1 MREAVVMRS
10 MESTKGKVQPEKETT
25 EALLAEG
32 RVFRPLP
39 QSVADANLSLNDYKD
54 AVKQGESDLEAFW
67 EEAAHELNWFK
78 QWDEVLDCSDAP
90 FFNWFVGGKTNIA
103 YNALDRHIKTHRKN
117 KVAIIFEPER
127 GSRERMTYYD
137 LYRAANKFAN
147 VLKSLGIKKGD
158 RVAIYLPNIPE
169 IAVAMLGC
177 AKIGAIHSVVYAG
190 FSALALRERIN
201 HTEARLVVT
210 VDGSHRNGK
219 LVKLKEVVDEAMTA
233 SPTVETVVVVRRAGV
248 EIDMSDGRYL
258 WLHDLMDGESAEFE
272 TVEMDANDP
281 LYIMY
286 TSGTTGKPKGVV
298 HSHGGYMVG
307 INRTMKWVFDIKET
321 DIFWCAVDP
330 GWVTGHSYAIY
341 GPLIVGTTTV
351 MYEGHPLFP
360 GPDRMWQVIE
370 KYGVNILYTTPTT
383 IRMLMRF
390 GSQYPKKHDLSTLRL
405 LGTVGEPINPEAW
418 VWYYE
423 NIGNRNCP
431 VMDTWWQTETG
442 MFMVAPTPCNVL
454 KPGSAF
460 KPFPGVHMDVVDAYG
475 EPVGP
480 GKGGHVVVK
489 EPWPAML
496 TTLYKDPEKYKEI
509 YWSKFPGMY
518 LAGDIATKDTDGYFW
533 FQGRSDDVLKIAGHR
548 IGTVEVE
555 SALISHR
562 HVAEAACIGVPDKV
576 RGEVAKIFVIL
587 KDGVEEDE
595 DSLVNELK
603 AHVQKVLGPVV
614 AIRGINF
621 VDKLPKTRSG
631 KIMRRVLK
639 ARELGLKEGDL
650 STIED

>member
-1 MREAVVMRS
+1 MKSNKE
-10 MESTKGKVQPEKETT
+10 KVQPEKETT

-32 RVFRPLP
+32 RVLRPLP
-39 QSVADANLSLNDYKD
+39 QLVVDANLNPNDYED
-54 AVKQGESDLEAFW
+54 AVKQGRSDLEAFW
-67 EEAAHELNWFK
+67 GEAAHELNWFK
-78 QWDEVLDCSDAP
+78 QWDKVLDRSDAP

-103 YNALDRHIKTHRKN
+103 YNALDRHVKTHRKN
-117 KVAIIFEPER
+117 KVAIIFESES
-127 GSRERMTYYD
+127 GARERMTYYD

-147 VLKSLGIKKGD
+147 VLKSLGVKKGD

-169 IAVAMLGC
+169 IAVVMLGC
-177 AKIGAIHSVVYAG
+177 AKIGAIHSVVYGG
-190 FSALALRERIN
+190 FSALALREQIN
-201 HTEARLVVT
+201 HAEARLVVT
-210 VDGSHRNGK
+210 VDGFHRNGK
-219 LVKLKEVVDEAMTA
+219 VIKLKEAVDEAMTA
-233 SPTVETVVVVRRAGV
+233 SPTVEAVVVVQRAGV

-258 WLHDLMDGESAEFE
+258 WFHDLMDGEPAEFE
-272 TVEMDANDP
+272 TEEMDANDP
-281 LYIMY
+281 LYILY

-307 INRTMKWVFDIKET
+307 LNRTLKWVFDIKET

-330 GWVTGHSYAIY
+330 GWVTGHSYTIY

-351 MYEGHPLFP
+351 MYEGYPLFP
-360 GPDRMWQVIE
+360 GPDRMWQIIE

-405 LGTVGEPINPEAW
+405 LGTVGEPINPKAW

-423 NIGNRNCP
+423 NIGNQNCP

-460 KPFPGVHMDVVDAYG
+460 KAFPGVHVDVVDANG
-475 EPVGP
+475 EPVEP

-496 TTLYKDPEKYKEI
+496 TTLYKDSEKYKEI

-555 SALISHR
+555 SALIIHK
-562 HVAEAACIGVPDKV
+562 HVAEAACIGVPDKI

-587 KDGVEEDE
+587 KEDVEEDE

-603 AHVQKVLGPVV
+603 AHVRKVLGSAVV
-614 AIRGINF
+614 IRGIDF
-621 VDKLPKTRSG
+621 VEKLPKTRSG

-650 STIED
+650 STLED

>member
-1 MREAVVMRS
+1 MKSNKE
-10 MESTKGKVQPEKETT
+10 KVQPEKETT

-39 QSVADANLSLNDYKD
+39 QLVVDANLNPNDYED
-54 AVKQGESDLEAFW
+54 AVKQGRSDLEAFW
-67 EEAAHELNWFK
+67 GEAAHELNWFK
-78 QWDEVLDCSDAP
+78 QWDKVLDRSDAP

-103 YNALDRHIKTHRKN
+103 YNALDRHVKTHRKN
-117 KVAIIFEPER
+117 KVAIIFESES
-127 GSRERMTYYD
+127 GARERMTYYD

-147 VLKSLGIKKGD
+147 VLKSLGIRKGD

-169 IAVAMLGC
+169 IAVVMLGC
-177 AKIGAIHSVVYAG
+177 AKIGAIHSVVYGG
-190 FSALALRERIN
+190 FSALALREQIN
-201 HTEARLVVT
+201 HAEARLVVT
-210 VDGSHRNGK
+210 VDGFHRNGK
-219 LVKLKEVVDEAMTA
+219 VIKLKEAVDEAMTA
-233 SPTVETVVVVRRAGV
+233 SPTVETVVVVQRAGI

-258 WLHDLMDGESAEFE
+258 WFHDLMDGEPAEFE
-272 TVEMDANDP
+272 TEEMDANDP
-281 LYIMY
+281 LYILY

-307 INRTMKWVFDIKET
+307 LNRTLKWVFDIKET

-330 GWVTGHSYAIY
+330 GWVTGHSYTIY

-351 MYEGHPLFP
+351 MYEGYPLFP
-360 GPDRMWQVIE
+360 GPDRMWQIIE

-423 NIGNRNCP
+423 NIGNQNCP

-442 MFMVAPTPCNVL
+442 MFMVTPTPCNVL

-460 KPFPGVHMDVVDAYG
+460 KAFPGVHVDVVDANG
-475 EPVGP
+475 EPVEP

-548 IGTVEVE
+548 IGTAEVE
-555 SALISHR
+555 SALVSHK
-562 HVAEAACIGVPDKV
+562 HVAESACIGVPDKI

-587 KDGVEEDE
+587 KEGVEKDE

-603 AHVQKVLGPVV
+603 AHVRKVLGPVV
-614 AIRGINF
+614 VIRGIDF

-639 ARELGLKEGDL
+639 ARELGLKEDDL
-650 STIED
+650 STLED

>member
-1 MREAVVMRS
+1 MKSDKE
-10 MESTKGKVQPEKETT
+10 KVQPEKETT

-39 QSVADANLSLNDYKD
+39 QLVADANLSPKNYED

-78 QWDEVLDCSDAP
+78 KWDTVLDRSDAP
-90 FFNWFVGGKTNIA
+90 FFKWFAGGKTNIA

-117 KVAIIFEPER
+117 KVAIIFESES
-127 GSRERMTYYD
+127 GGRERMTYYD

-158 RVAIYLPNIPE
+158 RVAIYLPSIPE
-169 IAVAMLGC
+169 ICVVMLGC
-177 AKIGAIHSVVYAG
+177 AKIGAIHNVVYAG

-210 VDGSHRNGK
+210 VNGFHRNGEV
-219 LVKLKEVVDEAMTA
+219 VKLKEAVDEAMTA
-233 SPTVETVVVVRRAGV
+233 SPTVETVVVVRRADI
-248 EIDMSDGRYL
+248 ETDMSDGRYL
-258 WLHDLMDGESAEFE
+258 WFDDLMDGESAEFE

-281 LYIMY
+281 LYILY

-307 INRTMKWVFDIKET
+307 INRTLKWVFDIKET

-330 GWVTGHSYAIY
+330 GWVTGHSYIVY

-351 MYEGHPLFP
+351 MYEGHSLFP
-360 GPDRMWQVIE
+360 GPDRMWQIIE

-383 IRMLMRF
+383 IRILMRF

-418 VWYYE
+418 VWYYK
-423 NIGNRNCP
+423 NIGNQDCP

-442 MFMVAPTPCNVL
+442 MFMVAPTPCNLL
-454 KPGSAF
+454 KSGSAF
-460 KPFPGVHMDVVDAYG
+460 KPFPGVHVDVVDANG
-475 EPVGP
+475 ESVEP

-555 SALISHR
+555 NALISHK

-576 RGEVAKIFVIL
+576 RGEVAKIFVVL
-587 KDGVEEDE
+587 KEGVEEDE

-603 AHVQKVLGPVV
+603 AHIRKVLGPVV

-621 VDKLPKTRSG
+621 VDKFPKTRNG

-639 ARELGLKEGDL
+639 ARELGLKKDDL

>member
-1 MREAVVMRS
+1 
-10 MESTKGKVQPEKETT
+10 MEDAIARFMKSTRVSAELEKESI
-25 EALLAEG
+25 EAMLAEG
-32 RVFRPLP
+32 RLFRPQPKL
-39 QSVADANLSLNDYKD
+39 VADAVLSPDKYEE
-54 AVKQGESDLEAFW
+54 VMKQGRFDFEKFW
-67 EEAAHELNWFK
+67 ESAAEELDWFEK
-78 QWDEVLDCSDAP
+78 WDTVLDRSDAP
-90 FFNWFVGGKTNIA
+90 FFKWFPGGKTNIA

-117 KVAIIFEPER
+117 KVALIFESES
-127 GSRERMTYYD
+127 GGRERMTYYD

-147 VLKSLGIKKGD
+147 VLKSLGIRKGD
-158 RVAIYLPNIPE
+158 RVIIYLPNIPE
-169 IAVAMLGC
+169 IAITMLGC

-190 FSALALRERIN
+190 FSALALRDRIN

-210 VDGSHRNGK
+210 VNGFHRNGE
-219 LVKLKEVVDEAMTA
+219 VIKLKEAVDEAMTA
-233 SPTVETVVVVRRAGV
+233 SPSVETVVVVRRADI
-248 EIDMSDGRYL
+248 ETDMSDGRYL
-258 WLHDLMDGESAEFE
+258 WFHDLMDGESAEFE
-272 TVEMDANDP
+272 TIEMDANDP
-281 LYIMY
+281 LYILY

-298 HSHGGYMVG
+298 HCHGGYAVG
-307 INRTMKWVFDIKET
+307 INRTLKWVFDIKET
-321 DIFWCAVDP
+321 DIFWCAADP
-330 GWVTGHSYAIY
+330 GWVTGHSYVVY

-351 MYEGHPLFP
+351 MYEGHSLFP
-360 GPDRMWQVIE
+360 GPDRMWQIIE

-383 IRMLMRF
+383 IRILMRF
-390 GSQYPKKHDLSTLRL
+390 GAQYPKKHDLSTLRL

-423 NIGNRNCP
+423 NIGHQECP
-431 VMDTWWQTETG
+431 VIDTWWQTETG
-442 MFMVAPTPCNVL
+442 MFMVTPTPCNEL

-460 KPFPGVHMDVVDAYG
+460 KPFPGVHVDVVDANG
-475 EPVGP
+475 EPVDA

-518 LAGDIATKDTDGYFW
+518 LAGDIATKDADGYIW
-533 FQGRSDDVLKIAGHR
+533 FLGRSDDVLKIAGHR
-548 IGTVEVE
+548 IGTIEVE
-555 SALISHR
+555 NAVTGHK

-587 KDGVEEDE
+587 KEGVDQDE

-603 AHVQKVLGPVV
+603 AHVRKVLGPVV
-614 AIRGINF
+614 LIRGIEF
-621 VDKLPKTRSG
+621 KDKLPKTRCG

-650 STIED
+650 STLED

>member
-1 MREAVVMRS
+1 MKS
-10 MESTKGKVQPEKETT
+10 NKKKVQPEKETT

-32 RVFRPLP
+32 RVLRPLP
-39 QSVADANLSLNDYKD
+39 QLVVDANLNPNDYED
-54 AVKQGESDLEAFW
+54 AVKQGRSDLEAFW
-67 EEAAHELNWFK
+67 GEAAHELNWFK
-78 QWDEVLDCSDAP
+78 QWDKVLDRSDAP

-103 YNALDRHIKTHRKN
+103 YNALDRHVKTHRKN
-117 KVAIIFEPER
+117 KVAIIFESES
-127 GSRERMTYYD
+127 GARERMTYYD

-147 VLKSLGIKKGD
+147 VLKSLGVKKGD

-169 IAVAMLGC
+169 IAVVMLGC
-177 AKIGAIHSVVYAG
+177 AKIGAIHSVVYGG
-190 FSALALRERIN
+190 FSALALREQIN
-201 HTEARLVVT
+201 HAEARLVVT
-210 VDGSHRNGK
+210 VDGFHRNGK
-219 LVKLKEVVDEAMTA
+219 VIKLKEAVDEAMTA
-233 SPTVETVVVVRRAGV
+233 SPTVEAVVVVQRAGV

-258 WLHDLMDGESAEFE
+258 WFHDLMDGEPAEFE
-272 TVEMDANDP
+272 TEEMDANDP
-281 LYIMY
+281 LYILY

-307 INRTMKWVFDIKET
+307 LNRTLKWVFDIKET

-330 GWVTGHSYAIY
+330 GWVTGHSYTIY

-351 MYEGHPLFP
+351 MYEGYPLFP
-360 GPDRMWQVIE
+360 GPDRMWQIIE

-405 LGTVGEPINPEAW
+405 LGTVGEPINPKAW

-423 NIGNRNCP
+423 NIGNQNCP

-460 KPFPGVHMDVVDAYG
+460 KAFPGVHVDVVDANG
-475 EPVGP
+475 EPVEP

-496 TTLYKDPEKYKEI
+496 TTLYKDSEKYKEI

-555 SALISHR
+555 SALIIHK
-562 HVAEAACIGVPDKV
+562 HVAEAACIGVPDKI

-587 KDGVEEDE
+587 KEDVEEDE

-603 AHVQKVLGPVV
+603 AHVRKVLGSAVV
-614 AIRGINF
+614 IRGIDF
-621 VDKLPKTRSG
+621 VEKLPKTRSG

-650 STIED
+650 STLED